1 MSEHRFR
8 LRRGEFEFEVAG
20 DRDFVEAHVERL
32 MAQLGDGF
40 WRSQDMAPPAAAAV
54 EADLPAHLSET
65 AIPRVREDFRPK
77 VNVSLEE
84 FLRLKEARSP
94 VDMLVVTAYYLEKYL
109 RRDQYTPG
117 DLQAQLSSLPAWE
130 CRDAGQEFETAVAH
144 GYFDALRDERY
155 TLTYKGQTYVR
166 NGLVHD

>member
-8 LRRGEFEFEVAG
+8 LRRGEWEFEVAG
-20 DRDFVEAHVERL
+20 DREFVEAQVERL
-32 MAQLGDGF
+32 MARLGEGF
-40 WRSQDMAPPAAAAV
+40 WPEREAPAPPA
-54 EADLPAHLSET
+54 ELPVHLSET

-77 VNVSLEE
+77 VNVSLAE
-84 FLRLKEARSP
+84 FLRMKEARSP
-94 VDMLVVTAYYLEKYL
+94 LDMLVVAAYYMEKYL

-117 DLQAQLSSLPAWE
+117 DLQAQLAPLPAWE
-130 CRDAGQEFETAVAH
+130 CQDAGQAFETAVAH